1 MEKVRYGII
10 GVGTQGGYYL
20 NGLFMSGKA
29 ENCEITALCD
39 IDDNKLDALKK
50 DLADKNI
57 HFYKDYKEMILSGD
71 VDAVMIEVPHYL
83 HPEISIFALEHGVNV
98 LCDKPAGVY
107 TKQVKEM
114 NAAAEK
120 SDKIFAIMFNQ
131 RTNCVYR
138 KMREIVTSG
147 EIGTVRRVNWII
159 TNWYRP
165 QAYYNSSS
173 WRATWEGE
181 GGGVLMNQCPHQ
193 LDLIQWVIG
202 MMPSKIRSF
211 MSFGKYHK
219 IEVEDE
225 VTSYLEYENGATGV
239 FITTTAECG
248 GTNRFEVVG
257 DKGKLVCENDKL
269 TLTKLAMSEGEFSAT
284 NEVMFAEPE
293 KTISEVETDGNNLQH
308 IGIINNFTNAI
319 LGKEKLFVDGKEGI
333 NGVQIMDAMLLSGF
347 LGGKEVSLP
356 INDDLFLSELNKKIE
371 EARKEA

>member
-20 NGLFMSGKA
+20 KDLFFSGKA

-39 IDDNKLDALKK
+39 IDDQKLESLKK
-50 DLADKNI
+50 DFADKNI
-57 HFYKDYKEMILSGD
+57 NYYKDYKEMILSGD

-83 HPEISIFALEHGVNV
+83 HPEISIFALENGVNV
-98 LCDKPAGVY
+98 LCEKPAGVY

-131 RTNCVYR
+131 RTNGLYR
-138 KMREIVTSG
+138 KMREIITNG
-147 EIGTVRRVNWII
+147 EIGNVRRVNWII

-173 WRATWEGE
+173 WRATWAGE

-193 LDLIQWVIG
+193 LDLIQWVVG

-269 TLTKLAMSEGEFSAT
+269 ILTKLAMSEPEFSAT
-284 NEVMFAEPE
+284 NTIMFAHPE
-293 KTISEVETDGNNLQH
+293 STVSEVETDGINPQH
-308 IGIINNFTNAI
+308 IGIINNFTNAV
-319 LGKEKLFVDGKEGI
+319 LGKEELFVDGKEGI

-356 INDDLFLSELNKKIE
+356 IDDDLFLSELNKKIE
-371 EARKEA
+371 EAKKEA

>member
-1 MEKVRYGII
+1 MAMFDLKSLLSENSYPVRGIVI
-10 GVGTQGGYYL
+10 GKSADGKSALIAYFIMGRSENSRNRIFERFDGG
-20 NGLFMSGKA
+20 MRTKA
-29 ENCEITALCD
+29 FDESKLSDPSLIIYNPFLQLENTEI
-39 IDDNKLDALKK
+39 I
-50 DLADKNI
+50 
-57 HFYKDYKEMILSGD
+57 
-71 VDAVMIEVPHYL
+71 
-83 HPEISIFALEHGVNV
+83 
-98 LCDKPAGVY
+98 
-107 TKQVKEM
+107 
-114 NAAAEK
+114 
-120 SDKIFAIMFNQ
+120 
-131 RTNCVYR
+131 TN
-138 KMREIVTSG
+138 G
-147 EIGTVRRVNWII
+147 EIGNVRRVNWII

-173 WRATWEGE
+173 WRATWAGE

-193 LDLIQWVIG
+193 LDLIQWVVG

-269 TLTKLAMSEGEFSAT
+269 ILTKLAMSEPEFSAT
-284 NEVMFAEPE
+284 NTIMFAHPE
-293 KTISEVETDGNNLQH
+293 STVSEVETDGINPQH
-308 IGIINNFTNAI
+308 IGIINNFTNAV
-319 LGKEKLFVDGKEGI
+319 LGKEELFVDGKEGI

-356 INDDLFLSELNKKIE
+356 IDDDLFLSELNKKIE
-371 EARKEA
+371 EAKKEA